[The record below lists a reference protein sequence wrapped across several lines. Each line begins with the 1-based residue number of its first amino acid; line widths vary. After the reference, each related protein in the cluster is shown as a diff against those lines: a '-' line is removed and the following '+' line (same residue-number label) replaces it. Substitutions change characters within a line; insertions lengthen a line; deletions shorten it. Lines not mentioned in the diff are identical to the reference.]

1 MGKKNRAKKG
11 SRVAKETTK
20 AANKNN
26 KSFSNSHDKKRK
38 FGLYEIYKNATQ
50 SVKDG
55 LRSMIPNDFRLEY
68 VDDLSRASNYILD
81 QTQSLLAPKLESD
94 EATEIDMEQNMEN
107 KMNLEMEMEKSLNGM
122 ENVIRNL
129 NTSITFR
136 ERVQKKFAQG
146 SDKGNEKG
154 NDSNSESES
163 ESNVEDG
170 HLHMIDVLKYCRKI
184 LSYCRLQL
192 SITFATDKKAEHENV
207 DEMQNRFNVLCQ
219 LDDDDED
226 SGDDEEHEHESEDV
240 MEKIID
246 QRRQGIETGPTRSK
260 TSKSKI
266 YTIDEDLIQGSDYD
280 IVVAFFMSVNELM
293 KLISEQYTHIKEVMR
308 SRVASNSGD
317 GVGDGDTHPSHLR
330 LVIQA
335 AAVAS
340 EAIKEVRYLENGLSF
355 ERPHLDFFINKIA
368 VLKFSSKIEAME
380 EEFSANGKLEENRMT
395 RREFRAKL
403 IHNISFLIKNMT
415 DPQVGAETCFGGYD
429 PELEAITTVERLHP
443 LALFVHNFIRDE
455 LLRFDGDAEPVK
467 KEDKAPFIMNE
478 FSHIGGDRCII
489 RTYLWMVHYYH
500 QERKPTKAKK
510 WNEFS
515 NPAETINGMAKTF
528 LHPYFL
534 GILNLGGR
542 EHYRNDKEWYGVSGR
557 ECFPF
562 GYIMGKVIA
571 NPEKGYPFSAAFG
584 THAILTSIFELQGD
598 GDIMRL
604 ALDAQGT
611 ARRFLTQLPDH
622 FDSQPLMDLFMVD
635 TTERE
640 SYWSPL
646 VAGGA
651 LLELHSMSMIIGTQ
665 KINRLKVYRKELLLC
680 LHVYNSLRNFG
691 SIGEVPVLSNLT
703 AAFRD
708 NKKMWRLGVEEKGSF
723 RKHMWISTGS
733 HSPGDVSHTY
743 RRVVVRDFSDAKK
756 EGDNGHAQTDIDSY
770 VAEFVDRMEL
780 IKKSVI
786 QDEENG
792 ILFLNLIN
800 FYDYIPN
807 NRWWPK
813 SLHSANEIKKF
824 EQIMD
829 QEVLKEEDLPKV
841 RDVADS
847 MTLYFNFV
855 DTDRCRYKE
864 ERTPMPSRVMDTSWF

>member
-1 MGKKNRAKKG
+1 M
-11 SRVAKETTK
+11 V
-20 AANKNN
+20 
-26 KSFSNSHDKKRK
+26 
-38 FGLYEIYKNATQ
+38 
-50 SVKDG
+50 
-55 LRSMIPNDFRLEY
+55 PNDFRLEY

-81 QTQSLLAPKLESD
+81 QTQLLLAPNSNVTMKTSWNV
-94 EATEIDMEQNMEN
+94 I
-107 KMNLEMEMEKSLNGM
+107 
-122 ENVIRNL
+122 ENVISNL

-136 ERVQKKFAQG
+136 ERVQKNFVK
-146 SDKGNEKG
+146 D
-154 NDSNSESES
+154 SESDADE
-163 ESNVEDG
+163 G
-170 HLHMIDVLKYCRKI
+170 HLHMINVLKYCRKI

-192 SITFATDKKAEHENV
+192 SITHVNDEKAEDFE
-207 DEMQNRFNVLCQ
+207 EMQNRFNLLSQ
-219 LDDDDED
+219 LDQVDDDDEE
-226 SGDDEEHEHESEDV
+226 SGDESEDV
-240 MEKIID
+240 MKKIID

-260 TSKSKI
+260 TSLSKI

-280 IVVAFFMSVNELM
+280 VVVAFFMSVNELM
-293 KLISEQYTHIKEVMR
+293 KLIAEQYAEIKKVMR
-308 SRVASNSGD
+308 GGSTSGD
-317 GVGDGDTHPSHLR
+317 STHPSHLR

-355 ERPHLDFFINKIA
+355 ERPYLDFFINKIT
-368 VLKFSSKIEAME
+368 VLKFSSKIEALE
-380 EEFSANGKLEENRMT
+380 EEFSANGKLEEHQMT
-395 RREFRAKL
+395 RREFRTKL

-415 DPQVGAETCFGGYD
+415 DPQVSAETCFGGYD

-455 LLRFDGDAEPVK
+455 LLRFDADAEPMK
-467 KEDKAPFIMNE
+467 KEDKNSFIMND
-478 FSHIGGDRCII
+478 FSHIGGDRCIV

-500 QERKPTKAKK
+500 LERKPTKAKK

-515 NPAETINGMAKTF
+515 NPAKSINGMAKTF

-562 GYIMGKVIA
+562 GYIMGKVITD
-571 NPEKGYPFSAAFG
+571 PEKGYPFSAAFG
-584 THAILTSIFELQGD
+584 THAILTSIFEVQGD
-598 GDIMRL
+598 GDIMRV

-622 FDSQPLMDLFMVD
+622 FDSQPLMDLFKVD

-640 SYWSPL
+640 SYWSPF

-708 NKKMWRLGVEEKGSF
+708 NKRMWRLGVEEKGSF

-733 HSPGDVSHTY
+733 HSPDDVSHTY

-756 EGDNGHAQTDIDSY
+756 EGDNGNLQRDIDSY
-770 VAEFVDRMEL
+770 VAEFVERMEL
-780 IKKSVI
+780 IKQSVI

-807 NRWWPK
+807 NR
-813 SLHSANEIKKF
+813 
-824 EQIMD
+824 
-829 QEVLKEEDLPKV
+829 
-841 RDVADS
+841 
-847 MTLYFNFV
+847 
-855 DTDRCRYKE
+855 
-864 ERTPMPSRVMDTSWF
+864 